1 MKIEMETSFQTQLI
15 VCVWMSDDLELIEVS
30 FRED

>member
-1 MKIEMETSFQTQLI
+1 MKIQMETSFQTQHI
-15 VCVWMSDDLELIEVS
+15 VMSDDLELIEVS

>member
-15 VCVWMSDDLELIEVS
+15 VMSDDLELIEVS